1 MGNKKNKR
9 RFKQTRKQHL
19 KNLKR
24 RNITARLLSPTP
36 PWTPPPPLPL
46 PPPNEVT
53 PPAAT
58 STPSSSASCILAS
71 AINLECSAESEQN
84 LVKNETEFMMVE
96 RNRFLQWVN
105 SFARCECGER
115 MNVTMKSECG
125 MAKAFE
131 AECGLCSEKSTLYTS
146 PGGAH
151 EQKGL
156 QLVFFTL
163 K

>member
-9 RFKQTRKQHL
+9 RFKLTRKQHL

-24 RNITARLLSPTP
+24 RNIIARLLSPTP
-36 PWTPPPPLPL
+36 PLTPPPLPL
-46 PPPNEVT
+46 PPPTEVT

-71 AINLECSAESEQN
+71 AINFECSAESEQN

-96 RNRFLQWVN
+96 RNSFLQWVN

-115 MNVTMKSECG
+115 MSVTTKSECG
-125 MAKAFE
+125 IVKAFE
-131 AECGLCSEKSTLYTS
+131 AECELCSKKSILYTS
-146 PGGAH
+146 PG
-151 EQKGL
+151 
-156 QLVFFTL
+156 
-163 K
+163 